1 MRPLFEPAHALSR
14 GDPPFHD
21 HARLIGNIRRLIWLY
36 LFLLVMEG
44 ALRKW
49 IVPQF
54 SDPLLLVRDPV
65 VILIYFLAWRARIF
79 PSNWFLVTL
88 LLIAA
93 LSQIAGMIVLR
104 LYLPP
109 MKLLFVTLYGMRSNF
124 LHLPLI
130 FVIANALDAAQVK
143 RVGWWILL
151 GMIPMTLLTAAQF
164 RAPPESAINRAVG
177 LADAQQITAGGGKIR
192 PPGTFS
198 FISGV
203 IFYLTAATAFV
214 LHGALNRGVYKASLL
229 LSAGSAIVIGVV
241 VSGSRSA
248 VASVGIVLLSLLV
261 IILIKPA
268 AINRFARSLLVVF
281 VAGWALSYLPI
292 FREGVEILSA
302 RFTESAAAEETTV
315 AGGML
320 SRTFSGFTE
329 GLSILNRLPIGGYG
343 LGIGTNGGA
352 NFLTGRT
359 AFLLAEGEWSR
370 ILLESGPV
378 LGLSF
383 LLWRTILTVWLG
395 CLSLRALARGET
407 LPILLFSAGF
417 SLLLNGQFGQATT
430 LGFAVILNGLCLTSI
445 NPQPLSATA
454 DATEIASN
462 RSPVPRVLRPGRS
475 PYAARLHGD
484 AAEAKSH
491 GAVDR

>member
-177 LADAQQITAGGGKIR
+177 LADAQQITAG
-192 PPGTFS
+192 
-198 FISGV
+198 
-203 IFYLTAATAFV
+203 
-214 LHGALNRGVYKASLL
+214 HGALNRGVYKASLL

-430 LGFAVILNGLCLTSI
+430 LGFAVILNGLCLASI

-454 DATEIASN
+454 DATEIAYN

-484 AAEAKSH
+484 AAEPISH